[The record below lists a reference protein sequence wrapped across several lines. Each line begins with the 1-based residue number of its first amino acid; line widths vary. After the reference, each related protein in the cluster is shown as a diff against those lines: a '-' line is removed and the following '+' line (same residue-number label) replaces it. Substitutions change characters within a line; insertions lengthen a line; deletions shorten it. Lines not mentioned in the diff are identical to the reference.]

1 MLVVSPLLQMEVH
14 ERERER
20 ERENGVL
27 SLGCFWEGWLC
38 LIALFGVLG
47 MLRLKRE
54 SL

>member
-14 ERERER
+14 ERERE
-20 ERENGVL
+20 NGVL
-27 SLGCFWEGWLC
+27 SLGCFWDGWLC